1 MKGKIEFFASLAVVI
16 VFGGAIALFALR
28 YLLPALAP
36 FIIAWA
42 VAMAVRAPA
51 ERLSARSHIPS
62 RLLRLFLS
70 VLAVTVLFAALF
82 LLVWRTSAAVWSM
95 LSEVGE
101 DGFYRVIAAITEI
114 PILSSSLSSEI
125 GAKLEAALSGM
136 ISELLSTLAGAV
148 TGIVS
153 AVPNALFFVLI
164 TVIALVY
171 VALDL
176 DRINAWIMS
185 LFPEKY
191 REKLGRVKKRI
202 ISVCKKYACSYAIL
216 LSITFALM
224 LAGLLLLRIR
234 YAMLVA
240 VILAVLDL
248 LPVVGVGAVLVPWSV
263 ISFATGDVR
272 LGAGLLILFIVN
284 TVVRQL
290 SEPKIV
296 GKSLNMHPLL
306 TLVLLYAGYS
316 ILGFLGILLVPIISI
331 GIGALSQKGDVSQEI

>member
-1 MKGKIEFFASLAVVI
+1 MKRKIEFFASLSVAI
-16 VFGGAIALFALR
+16 VFGGVIALVALR

-42 VAMAVRAPA
+42 VAMAVRTPA
-51 ERLSARSHIPS
+51 AKISQRSHIS
-62 RLLRLFLS
+62 VRFLRLFLS
-70 VLAVTVLFAALF
+70 LFAITVLFSSLF
-82 LLVWRTSAAVWSM
+82 LLLWRTSAALWSM

-101 DGFYRVIAAITEI
+101 DGFYKMLATITEI
-114 PILSSSLSSEI
+114 PILETSLSSGI

-136 ISELLSTLAGAV
+136 ISELLSSLAGAV

-171 VALDL
+171 ISIDL
-176 DRINAWIMS
+176 DRINGWIMS

-191 REKLGRVKKRI
+191 RKKLSRAKKRVF
-202 ISVCKKYACSYAIL
+202 SVCKKYACSYAIL

-224 LAGLLLLRIR
+224 LVGLLLLRIR
-234 YAMLVA
+234 YAMLIA
-240 VILAVLDL
+240 ILLAVLDL

-263 ISFATGDVR
+263 ISFATNDGR
-272 LGAGLLILFIVN
+272 LGMGLLILFIVN
-284 TVVRQL
+284 TVIRQF
-290 SEPKIV
+290 SEPKII

-306 TLVLLYAGYS
+306 TLILLYAGYS
-316 ILGFLGILLVPIISI
+316 VLGFFGIVLVPVISVL
-331 GIGALSQKGDVSQEI
+331 IGALTRDRDVSQEI